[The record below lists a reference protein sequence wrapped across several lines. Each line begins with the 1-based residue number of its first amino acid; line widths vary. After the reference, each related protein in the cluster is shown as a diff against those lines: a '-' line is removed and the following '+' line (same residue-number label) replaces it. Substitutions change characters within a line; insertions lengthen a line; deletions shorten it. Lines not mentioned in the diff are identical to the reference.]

1 MNLFCSRI
9 ITSFKFL
16 CLGTWATAVLCGQDL
31 IDQSIN
37 SGGGWVSN
45 SENSSFT
52 IYGEVYQSAQVDI
65 QSPTHTVDLNS
76 TVSLEMIWVEP
87 GTFTMGSPET
97 EEGRGNDETQH
108 EVTLTK
114 GFYLGKY

>member
-1 MNLFCSRI
+1 MNLFRSRI
-9 ITSFKFL
+9 ITFLKFL

-31 IDQSIN
+31 LNQSIN

-97 EEGRGNDETQH
+97 EAVGEMMMNSA
-108 EVTLTK
+108 
-114 GFYLGKY
+114 

>member
-1 MNLFCSRI
+1 MNLFRSRI
-9 ITSFKFL
+9 ITFLKFL
-16 CLGTWATAVLCGQDL
+16 CLGTLGAAVLCGQDL
-31 IDQSIN
+31 LDQSIN

-87 GTFTMGSPET
+87 GTFTMGVRN
-97 EEGRGNDETQH
+97 GRGSMMKPSMKS
-108 EVTLTK
+108 L
-114 GFYLGKY
+114 